1 MNKRVRIFKWCNW
14 LFLIVCYLIACSPD
28 QSPDDRKTFSPDP
41 RPVEAQ
47 EVPILEI
54 DAEAPDFNLP
64 GTDGK
69 FHTLADFQE
78 SEILVLIFTCN
89 HCPTAQAYEERI
101 KSVAHDYKESG
112 VQVVAISPNSPLSLL
127 YEECGYTDLD
137 DDYEAM
143 IIRARNQQFSFPY
156 LYDGDNHSASLKYG
170 PVATPHAFV
179 FDGDRKLQYRG
190 RLDASEKPGTANA
203 EDLRQAIDAVLAGDP
218 VPVPVTKSFGC
229 SVKWAWKTEWKEQVE
244 ENWNLKEIEV
254 KEIDLQGLKEVLSNP
269 SENLRLIN
277 FWATWCG
284 PCRIEFPEF
293 LIMQRMYGA
302 RNFEF
307 VSVSLD
313 NVEQEQAVLKFL
325 KEVHSPVINYLCSET
340 DKYKVIETV
349 DPSWDGALP
358 YTLLVEPGGN
368 KYYTQPG
375 TITPLDVKRAIVDHP
390 LIGRYY

>member
-1 MNKRVRIFKWCNW
+1 MR
-14 LFLIVCYLIACSPD
+14 LFLMGIENYNTGAGLMLQKS
-28 QSPDDRKTFSPDP
+28 
-41 RPVEAQ
+41 
-47 EVPILEI
+47 
-54 DAEAPDFNLP
+54 
-64 GTDGK
+64 
-69 FHTLADFQE
+69 
-78 SEILVLIFTCN
+78 LVL
-89 HCPTAQAYEERI
+89 
-101 KSVAHDYKESG
+101 
-112 VQVVAISPNSPLSLL
+112 
-127 YEECGYTDLD
+127 
-137 DDYEAM
+137 
-143 IIRARNQQFSFPY
+143 
-156 LYDGDNHSASLKYG
+156 
-170 PVATPHAFV
+170 
-179 FDGDRKLQYRG
+179 
-190 RLDASEKPGTANA
+190 
-203 EDLRQAIDAVLAGDP
+203 QAIDAVLAGDP